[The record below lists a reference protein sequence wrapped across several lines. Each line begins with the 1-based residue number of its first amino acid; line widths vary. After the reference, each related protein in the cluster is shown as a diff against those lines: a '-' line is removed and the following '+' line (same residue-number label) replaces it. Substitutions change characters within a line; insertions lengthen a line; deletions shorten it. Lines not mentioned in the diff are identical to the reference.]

1 MEQIMCEKYISI
13 LKEELIP
20 AMGCTEPIALAYAA
34 AKGRELLGCLP
45 DKVLVKASGSIIK
58 NTKSVIVPN
67 TNQMKGI
74 PVAVAA
80 GIVGGKAEL
89 KLQVISEVTDE
100 QVAGIQKFLE
110 QVPID
115 VEPLDNG
122 HVFDILI
129 EQYAG
134 EEKSVIRIADYHTN
148 IIFIGKNN
156 EILLDKTEGKQETRE
171 SERQDLSKEIS
182 LSMEDI
188 WEFANEVNLDEV
200 RETIQ
205 KQIDCNWA
213 IAMEGMNQKYGANI
227 GKVLSDVYGDGVQNL
242 ACAMAAAG
250 SDARMNGCEMPV
262 VVNSGS
268 GNQGMTVAVP
278 ILVYAKH
285 LKSEEE
291 TVFRALVLAN
301 MIAIYEKT
309 GIGRLSAYCGAVS
322 AGAAA
327 AAGIAYLNGDDYDT
341 VIHTVVNALAASSG
355 IVCDGAKASCAAKI
369 AISVYS
375 GLLGY
380 EMYKRD
386 QQFYAGDGIVAPGIE
401 ATLKNVGELA
411 SRGMYETNSE
421 IIRMMTQCY

>member
-369 AISVYS
+369 AISVYHLH
-375 GLLGY
+375 G
-380 EMYKRD
+380 
-386 QQFYAGDGIVAPGIE
+386 AI
-401 ATLKNVGELA
+401 
-411 SRGMYETNSE
+411 
-421 IIRMMTQCY
+421 

>member
-309 GIGRLSAYCGAVS
+309 GIGRLSAHCGAVS

-421 IIRMMTQCY
+421 IIRMMTQC

>member
-171 SERQDLSKEIS
+171 SERHDLSKEIS

-421 IIRMMTQCY
+421 IIRMMTQC

>member
-171 SERQDLSKEIS
+171 SERQDLSEEIS

-213 IAMEGMNQKYGANI
+213 IAMEGMNRKYGANI

-341 VIHTVVNALAASSG
+341 VIHTVVNALAVSSG

-421 IIRMMTQCY
+421 IIRMMTQC

>member
-1 MEQIMCEKYISI
+1 
-13 LKEELIP
+13 
-20 AMGCTEPIALAYAA
+20 
-34 AKGRELLGCLP
+34 
-45 DKVLVKASGSIIK
+45 
-58 NTKSVIVPN
+58 
-67 TNQMKGI
+67 MKGI

-421 IIRMMTQCY
+421 IIRMMTQC